1 MQNQKINNLI
11 NKSKT
16 FFHAIDKK
24 IAQFILFVRF
34 NKIQGII
41 SIFAL
46 AMAFIL
52 FLVFA
57 IMQEWLILL
66 NISLFLINCFLFA
79 IVTFFITYF
88 FCKKLHKKIPMFK
101 KIENTLSYKALV
113 REIIK
118 EGEISTEED
127 WELLER
133 MKKVNEE
140 WQGRYKTIVKVRD
153 QEPKIKM

>member
-1 MQNQKINNLI
+1 MQNQKIINLI

-16 FFHAIDKK
+16 FFHAVDKK
-24 IAQFILFVRF
+24 MAQFILFVRF

-79 IVTFFITYF
+79 ITAFFITYF
-88 FCKKLHKKIPMFK
+88 LCKKLHKKIPMFK

-118 EGEISTEED
+118 EGEIPTEED

-140 WQGRYKTIVKVRD
+140 WQGRYKTIVKVKD